1 VSAAG
6 YFLAVANLTIFG
18 VEVDFLKVGG
28 LGCERVR
35 VVLLLVGV
43 AAGFVRELRG
53 VETERSENFK
63 VLDGVS
69 STEGSGKDC
78 VEDVTAPAALVVL
91 LSLLVVVISLSFRFF
106 DGDAVSWQEGFS
118 PSSSKS
124 DLEEGRVPG
133 LDVFANC

>member
-1 VSAAG
+1 LV
-6 YFLAVANLTIFG
+6 IFG
-18 VEVDFLKVGG
+18 EEVDFLKVGG
-28 LGCERVR
+28 FRCERAR

-43 AAGFVRELRG
+43 TADLVREVRG
-53 VETERSENFK
+53 VATERSENFK

-69 STEGSGKDC
+69 STDGSGRDC
-78 VEDVTAPAALVVL
+78 VEDATASATPVVL
-91 LSLLVVVISLSFRFF
+91 SSVVAVVISLSFRFF

>member
-1 VSAAG
+1 LSAAG
-6 YFLAVANLTIFG
+6 YFVVVVGLAIFG

-28 LGCERVR
+28 FGVERAR

-43 AAGFVRELRG
+43 AADLVREIRG

-63 VLDGVS
+63 VFEGVS
-69 STEGSGKDC
+69 PTDGSGRDC
-78 VEDVTAPAALVVL
+78 LEDATASAALVVL
-91 LSLLVVVISLSFRFF
+91 SSVVAMVISLSFRFF

-124 DLEEGRVPG
+124 DFEEGRAPG
-133 LDVFANC
+133 LEAFVNC

>member
-1 VSAAG
+1 M
-6 YFLAVANLTIFG
+6 FG

-28 LGCERVR
+28 LGCDRAR

-43 AAGFVRELRG
+43 AADLVRELRG

-63 VLDGVS
+63 VFDGVS
-69 STEGSGKDC
+69 STDVSGRDC
-78 VEDVTAPAALVVL
+78 VGAATASVALVV
-91 LSLLVVVISLSFRFF
+91 SSSIVMVVISLSFRFF
-106 DGDAVSWQEGFS
+106 DGDAVSWQVGFS

-124 DLEEGRVPG
+124 DLEEGRAPG